1 MQKIIEQIKKTS
13 IRNCIEQQEE
23 SKLESPLFGVLG
35 SQVMGVFFFVTMS
48 ICFTMLVLV
57 EKPSL
62 ISIIIG
68 VICLFMI
75 SVVTTYTIMKIS
87 KQRIR
92 AVLCLILVL
101 FIIYFF
107 SSEYRA
113 YTYDAKLLIIITL
126 FITSVTVIFNF
137 PDKMWIIVALSFIG
151 QIVDAR
157 YLIMVILPLVLMNSA
172 LKINKNYEEYKQCKH
187 IYSISA
193 IIAFGICVIQII
205 VYKDNLLKLFFSGY
219 MESAYVFS
227 YMRMFVL
234 AYLITYLFPINK
246 KNKLYL
252 YSIAGIFVMLIFACF
267 TSTGYLYGEM
277 LLIALVVAY
286 LYNLLKIEN
295 LHELS
300 CDKNKFLIA
309 ALCGICFKNLTLL
322 QIWKPTWNNLYNF
335 THYYL
340 DYFHYGFVQRG
351 LIGTIFYLIFGYE
364 IPVLTMNKYIYIFYF
379 CSLLLALLI
388 LYCICRKCD
397 QSNRYLIK
405 LILLLIGITPAMG
418 GYVCRIVVQS
428 VDVYGLLCCLMCIWI
443 ILNKK
448 FVFLVPV
455 LTAIGML
462 NHQIFIFLFFPMI
475 FSALVYQTF
484 VDESEKKMQMG
495 ICLIIT
501 SVVACGLFLFIQF
514 VSAQYL
520 RIDLN
525 GALKLMLDRN
535 GGKIIDSTLLFD
547 GVIFDDLSSH
557 FRKSHQ
563 VIAYGKIKD
572 IIWTTIYFIP
582 TFVFYIKIYK
592 RSIMLENKK
601 SKKIAYA
608 VMLCSILAILPCY
621 ILESDYFRWTTNLLW
636 NIFIGI
642 LVLTLMQPKEK
653 RWDYGVKR
661 EKIENWILLIAI
673 MLGSYQDMGFSVFY

>member
-1 MQKIIEQIKKTS
+1 MQRIIEQIKKTG
-13 IRNCIEQQEE
+13 IRNCMEQQAE
-23 SKLESPLFGVLG
+23 SKIGSKLFGIFG
-35 SQVMGVFFFVTMS
+35 SPVMGVFFFVTMS

-68 VICLFMI
+68 VICLIMI
-75 SVVTTYTIMKIS
+75 SVATTYTIMRIPE
-87 KQRIR
+87 QWIR
-92 AVLCLILVL
+92 AVLCWVLVCL
-101 FIIYFF
+101 IIYFF

-113 YTYDAKLLIIITL
+113 YTYDVKLLIIITL
-126 FITSVTVIFNF
+126 FICSVTVIFNF
-137 PDKMWIIVALSFIG
+137 PDKMWIIVVLSSIG

-157 YLIMVILPLVLMNSA
+157 YLVMAILPLVLMNAA
-172 LKINKNYEEYKQCKH
+172 LKTNKNYEEYKKCQH
-187 IYSISA
+187 IFIISV
-193 IIAFGICVIQII
+193 IIAFGIYIIQII
-205 VYKDNLLKLFFSGY
+205 VYKDNLWKLFFSGY
-219 MESAYVFS
+219 MESIYVFS
-227 YMRMFVL
+227 YMRMFIL

-246 KNKLYL
+246 KNKTYL
-252 YSIAGIFVMLIFACF
+252 YSIAGIFVMLILACF
-267 TSTGYLYGEM
+267 TTTGYLYGEM
-277 LLIALVVAY
+277 LLIALLIAY
-286 LYNLLKIEN
+286 LYNLLKIES

-309 ALCGICFKNLTLL
+309 ALCGICFKNLILL

-351 LIGTIFYLIFGYE
+351 LIGTIFYLLFGYE

-379 CSLLLALLI
+379 CSLLLALFV

-428 VDVYGLLCCLMCIWI
+428 VDVYGLLCCLICIWI

-448 FVFLVPV
+448 FIFLVPV
-455 LTAIGML
+455 LTAVGML

-484 VDESEKKMQMG
+484 VDESEKIQMG

-525 GALKLMLDRN
+525 GALQLMLDRN

-557 FRKSHQ
+557 FQKSHQ

-572 IIWTTIYFIP
+572 IIWTAIYFIP

-592 RSIMLENKK
+592 RSIRLENKK
-601 SKKIAYA
+601 SKKIAYV

-642 LVLTLMQPKEK
+642 LILTLMQPKEK
-653 RWDYGVKR
+653 RWDYGLKR